1 MRCLRRS
8 LNPYPGVPKNVEKA
22 EESGKSKDKIVV
34 IAAGAV
40 GGARLATVVSN
51 DEAKVE
57 ASVDAPVVDEPA
69 EP

>member
-1 MRCLRRS
+1 M
-8 LNPYPGVPKNVEKA
+8 EKA
-22 EESGKSKDKIVV
+22 EESGKAKDKIVV

-57 ASVDAPVVDEPA
+57 GSVDAPVVDEPT